1 MRITQRAR
9 AGTESNGG
17 VGTMV
22 AAGRGRSWP
31 RGAVVALVAWQAA
44 QAWAQA
50 GPPPVRTP
58 EVVTPPS
65 QLAAPIVA
73 PRPET
78 KLPERAPPPR
88 ELAKPED
95 DRRVDIDAFTL
106 DESAPAALRAALP
119 GLTQRFIGK
128 QRRFED
134 LLSAV
139 NEVTRYLQRELG
151 YYLGYAYLPEQTAAD
166 GKVRI
171 AILEGRL
178 DRVVLEWNDKL
189 PVRREIVEAYTS
201 RLKTDQIL
209 YTRDV
214 ERVAFLLNDLR
225 GMTTRFEVRPGSRP
239 GTALLVVTPTPEP
252 RRTYKIE
259 GDTNGTKALGEYR
272 ITGLAQMAS
281 PLGRGD
287 GLTGN
292 VLASTTGGLFFG
304 LLGYNTPIGA
314 SGLKIGTSIS
324 AVSYKLDRGL
334 FPLNLTGTAS
344 TVNAYGLYPVVRAR
358 NLNFFTLASAEYKQ
372 YTDRQEEVGALV
384 KKNVTT
390 VAIGATGD
398 FRDSVLGGGVNT
410 YEVSLVNGRVAYP
423 QGRSSALD
431 DDPTFN
437 KLTFGYTRLQDLV
450 TGKLLLYTAVRGQYA
465 ANNLDTTEQF
475 RLGGPDGVR
484 AWATGEG
491 TGDIGTTVSLELRWL
506 PPEDWFGRIA
516 REMVASFFV
525 DGGYVQYRYRQR
537 LGVDADP
544 PPNTG
549 TFTGAG
555 VGLTWVRPGKWSV
568 RGAVA
573 QPISGE
579 SRGGPGEKK
588 TRFYLQAAMFFQ

>member
-1 MRITQRAR
+1 MRIRQDIGDRPVRGTTPAAPMRFAAVKSSAVAVFMTFS
-9 AGTESNGG
+9 AG
-17 VGTMV
+17 
-22 AAGRGRSWP
+22 AA
-31 RGAVVALVAWQAA
+31 LA
-44 QAWAQA
+44 QAPA
-50 GPPPVRTP
+50 PEPVRTP
-58 EVVTPPS
+58 SVVPSPS
-65 QLAAPIVA
+65 QLAAPLIEQ
-73 PRPET
+73 RPAA
-78 KLPERAPPPR
+78 KLPERAAPPR
-88 ELAKPED
+88 EIAKPED
-95 DRRVDIDAFTL
+95 DRRL
-106 DESAPAALRAALP
+106 DVTGFALPDDAPAALRAALP
-119 GLTQRFIGK
+119 GLTQRFTGK

-134 LLSAV
+134 LLGAV
-139 NEVTRYLQRELG
+139 NEVTRYMQREMG
-151 YYLGYAYLPEQTAAD
+151 YYLGYAYLPEQTAGD
-166 GKVRI
+166 GTVRI

-189 PVRREIVEAYTS
+189 LVKREVVEAYTS

-225 GMTTRFEVRPGSRP
+225 GISTRFEVRPGSRP
-239 GTALLVVTPTPEP
+239 GTALLVVTPSPEP
-252 RRTYKIE
+252 RYSFKVE

-272 ITGLAQMAS
+272 FTGLAQMSS
-281 PLGRGD
+281 PFGRGD

-304 LLGYNTPIGA
+304 LLGYTTPIG
-314 SGLKIGTSIS
+314 SDGIKVGTSVS
-324 AVSYKLDRGL
+324 AVGYKLDRGL
-334 FPLNLTGTAS
+334 FPLNLTGNAA
-344 TVNAYGLYPVVRAR
+344 TVNVFGLYPVVRAR
-358 NLNFFTLASAEYKQ
+358 NLNFFTLASAEVKQ

-384 KKNVTT
+384 KKDVTT
-390 VAIGATGD
+390 VAIGTTGD

-410 YEVSLVNGRVAYP
+410 YELSLINGRVNYP

-437 KLTFGYTRLQDLV
+437 KVTFGYTRLQDLI
-450 TGKLLLYTAVRGQYA
+450 TGRVLVYAAMRGQFA

-491 TGDIGTTVSLELRWL
+491 TGDTGATLSLEARWL
-506 PPEDWFGRIA
+506 PPDDWVGRIA
-516 REMVASFFV
+516 REMVASLFF
-525 DGGYVQYRYRQR
+525 DAGYVQYRYRPR
-537 LGVDADP
+537 VSTDADP

-555 VGLTWVRPGKWSV
+555 VGLTWVRPGKFSV

-573 QPISGE
+573 QPLSGE
-579 SRGGPGEKK
+579 SRSGPGEKK

>member
-1 MRITQRAR
+1 MRITLSAPERAVPHRHCRRVVAR
-9 AGTESNGG
+9 AGW
-17 VGTMV
+17 
-22 AAGRGRSWP
+22 AA
-31 RGAVVALVAWQAA
+31 AMLALHAA
-44 QAWAQA
+44 QAGAQTA
-50 GPPPVRTP
+50 APVRTP

-65 QLAAPIVA
+65 QLAAPVLA
-73 PRPET
+73 PRPAT
-78 KLPERAPPPR
+78 TLPERAPPPR

-95 DRRVDIDAFTL
+95 DRRLDIAGYVVDD
-106 DESAPAALRAALP
+106 SAPAALRAALP
-119 GLTQRFIGK
+119 ALTQRYTGK

-139 NEVTRYLQRELG
+139 NEVTRYLQRDLG
-151 YYLGYAYLPEQTAAD
+151 YYLGYAYLPEQTAGD
-166 GKVRI
+166 GRVRI

-189 PVRREIVEAYTS
+189 PVKREVVEAYTA

-225 GMTTRFEVRPGSRP
+225 GMSTRFEVRPGSRP

-252 RRTYKIE
+252 RYTFKVE

-272 ITGLAQMAS
+272 LTGLAQMAA

-292 VLASTTGGLFFG
+292 VLTSTTGGLLFG
-304 LLGYNTPIGA
+304 LVGYTTPIGA
-314 SGLKIGTSIS
+314 DGIKVGTSVS
-324 AVSYKLDRGL
+324 AVNYKLDRGL

-344 TVNAYGLYPVVRAR
+344 TFNVYGLYPFVRSR
-358 NLNFFTLASAEYKQ
+358 NLNFFTLASAEQKQ

-384 KKNVTT
+384 KKDITT
-390 VAIGATGD
+390 VALGTTGD
-398 FRDSVLGGGVNT
+398 FRDSVFGGGVNT
-410 YEVSLVNGRVAYP
+410 YELSIVNGRVRYP

-431 DDPTFN
+431 DDPSFN
-437 KLTFGYTRLQDLV
+437 KLTFGYTRLQDLI
-450 TGKLLLYTAVRGQYA
+450 TGKVLLYTAIRGQYA

-491 TGDIGTTVSLELRWL
+491 TGDIGTTLSLELRWL

-516 REMVASFFV
+516 REMVASVFV
-525 DGGYVQYRYRQR
+525 DGGYVQYRYRPR
-537 LGVDADP
+537 VSTDADP

-549 TFTGAG
+549 SFSGAG
-555 VGLTWVRPGKWSV
+555 VGLTWVRPGKYAI

-579 SRGGPGEKK
+579 SRSGPGEKK
-588 TRFYLQAAMFFQ
+588 TRFYLQAAIFFQ

>member
-1 MRITQRAR
+1 MQPPRWRGIAVL
-9 AGTESNGG
+9 AG
-17 VGTMV
+17 VGTASMLIGP
-22 AAGRGRSWP
+22 AFG
-31 RGAVVALVAWQAA
+31 
-44 QAWAQA
+44 QA
-50 GPPPVRTP
+50 GSTPPAAPIRTP

-65 QLAAPIVA
+65 QLAAPIVSER
-73 PRPET
+73 PRAT
-78 KLPERAPPPR
+78 LPERAPPPR

-95 DRRVDIDAFTL
+95 DRRL
-106 DESAPAALRAALP
+106 DVESYVLDDSAPAALRNVLP
-119 GLTQRFIGK
+119 ALTQRYVGK

-139 NEVTRYLQRELG
+139 NEVTRHLQRELG
-151 YYLGYAYLPEQTAAD
+151 YYLGYAYLPEQTAAG

-189 PVRREIVEAYTS
+189 SVKREVVEAYTA

-225 GMTTRFEVRPGSRP
+225 GISTRFEVRPGSRP
-239 GTALLVVTPTPEP
+239 GTAILVVTPTPEP
-252 RRTYKIE
+252 RLTYKLE

-272 ITGLAQMAS
+272 LTGLAQMSS
-281 PLGRGD
+281 PFGRGD
-287 GLTGN
+287 GLTAN
-292 VLASTTGGLFFG
+292 VLASTTGGMFFG
-304 LLGYNTPIGA
+304 LLGYTSPIG
-314 SGLKIGTSIS
+314 SDGIKVGTSVS

-334 FPLNLTGTAS
+334 FPLNLTGSAA
-344 TVNAYGLYPVVRAR
+344 TVNVFGLYPVVRAR
-358 NLNFFTLASAEYKQ
+358 NLNFFTLASAEAKQ

-384 KKNVTT
+384 KKSVST
-390 VAIGATGD
+390 VAIGTTGD

-410 YEVSLVNGRVAYP
+410 YEFNIVNGRVTYP

-450 TGKLLLYTAVRGQYA
+450 TGKLLLYTAIRGQYA

-491 TGDIGTTVSLELRWL
+491 TGDIGTTMSLELRWL

-516 REMVASFFV
+516 REMVASFFF
-525 DGGYVQYRYRQR
+525 DGGYVQYRYRPR
-537 LGVDADP
+537 ISTDADP
-544 PPNTG
+544 PPNNG

-555 VGLTWVRPGKWSV
+555 IGLTWVRPGKYSI

-573 QPISGE
+573 QPIGGE
-579 SRGGPGEKK
+579 SRSGPGEKK